1 MDASTAQPL
10 TITVSITPETGLGA
24 IVVLVVG
31 AVLLRAARR
40 LWPSSGRTLVS
51 TDDDEE
57 VFEQRRLRGRP
68 STWTHVDLD

>member
-24 IVVLVVG
+24 IVVLAAG